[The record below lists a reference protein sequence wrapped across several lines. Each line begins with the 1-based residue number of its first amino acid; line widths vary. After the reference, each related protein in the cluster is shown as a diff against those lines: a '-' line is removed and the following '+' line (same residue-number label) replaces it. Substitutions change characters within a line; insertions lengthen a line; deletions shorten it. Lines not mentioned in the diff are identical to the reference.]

1 MTAYRETDRNLNL
14 LYRINL
20 MAQID
25 LITNMLNSIALK
37 KAQCKEYLDKFNPNK
52 INSAKSNTVNINE
65 LFDDND
71 DEFEPSYE
79 YSSCRREI
87 LKAMNELNCR
97 GGVSRQSI
105 KKYINARTRINS
117 NKVHNELKKLVAD
130 GLLRQPKGPSGAY
143 HIRDEDYL
151 FIYLLVT

>member
-1 MTAYRETDRNLNL
+1 MTAYRETDRDLNL

-20 MAQID
+20 IAQID
-25 LITNMLNSIALK
+25 LITNMLNSVISK
-37 KAQCKEYLDKFNPNK
+37 KAQYKEYLDKFNPDK

-65 LFDDND
+65 LFDND
-71 DEFEPSYE
+71 DECEPSYE
-79 YSSCRREI
+79 YSSCRQEI

-117 NKVHNELKKLVAD
+117 NKVNNELKKLVAD

-143 HIRDEDYL
+143 HI
-151 FIYLLVT
+151 VKA